1 MTHFIAIT
9 VFDVDGRATGDV
21 ETYTLDT
28 DQDVTD
34 AREALR
40 AYGLES
46 AAVFSGDPDECDHV
60 DTGLRLWA

>member
-1 MTHFIAIT
+1 MAHFIAINIR
-9 VFDVDGRATGDV
+9 DYEGRATGDV
-21 ETYTLDT
+21 ETYILDT

-34 AREALR
+34 AREALK

-46 AAVFSGDPDECDHV
+46 AAVLSGDPDECDHV